1 MKVTPLARRP
11 CQIQPNKNDSIID
24 FATNDNVTFR
34 HTCSGPPF
42 LRQLEEIEASSSS
55 DDENDRDN
63 LEADKSELDDL
74 DSPLATTSGPGRH
87 AGSHAKLASFSVD
100 QDIDLPSSGL
110 LDLVS
115 DSKDSHPEVIE
126 DTDDEEDTQAHR
138 MKRKRSEVNSDW

>member
-11 CQIQPNKNDSIID
+11 CQTQPNKNDSIID

-42 LRQLEEIEASSSS
+42 LRQLEEVEVSSSS

-63 LEADKSELDDL
+63 LEADESELDDL
-74 DSPLATTSGPGRH
+74 DSPLATTSGRGRH

-100 QDIDLPSSGL
+100 HLLSSGL

-126 DTDDEEDTQAHR
+126 DTKTPQAHR
-138 MKRKRSEVNSDW
+138 KR